1 MQSLILTLSSNGKV
15 GGDIYAALG
24 ILDHMSLDCA
34 FCPGRAFGRSGP
46 ALGALGVEKPGDQT
60 SHHSQYEQKKD
71 ESNEPTHG
79 SGSSLL

>member
-24 ILDHMSLDCA
+24 ILYHMSLDCA
-34 FCPGRAFGRSGP
+34 FRPGRASGRSGP
-46 ALGALGVEKPGDQT
+46 ALGALWVEKPGDQT
-60 SHHSQYEQKKD
+60 SHQGQYDQKKD